1 MCAHYTC
8 ASTLKEM
15 MIRLEKR
22 GRRIVVMS
30 RQPLAGFR
38 TAIPGAYQST
48 SGHWTVPLSIETCR
62 LLKERYGNALRPG
75 NELVRWVRSVQA
87 NRHYMTE
94 LSRQKTARLD
104 VVPTAAPRLYKAM
117 RRRKYQLVGAR
128 FIADNPQSL
137 LADDPGLGKTLIAMA
152 GILEAEVPGP
162 YLIVAPKTAARA
174 VWEREIRRWLPEVH
188 RPIVMPE
195 FRLQRERKLALSR
208 FGRHTWLIVHPE
220 MLQVQSWLICQ
231 ESVTTHKRVR
241 NRKTGKRR
249 TVERVAPC
257 GSRTAESTR
266 QARKLSCGHMKTP
279 RTKKVTEPSYPR
291 LFEIEFGAVVVD
303 ESHESLIRRKGSMT
317 QRRRGLEMVKVRSD
331 GLRIASSGTP
341 FDSKPEQ
348 LWGTLNWLDPVMYS
362 AYYRWAELYWQ
373 KTGYTGHDIGE
384 FRKDREAMLWD
395 SLSAIAL
402 RRTKAEVAPDLP
414 PKIEIG
420 SPLNPSDPHSPIG
433 VWLEMDGK
441 QEKAYRQMEELS
453 VAELDSGRIEA
464 TVALV
469 ELTRLKQ
476 LACAYGDLEP
486 CTKWVTD
493 FEGHRVKVKSTR
505 YVPRL
510 PSNKFDW
517 TIEALEEWGYPRNP
531 ITKVVIVSFF
541 TGILEMFRQGI
552 EAHFKTKPSRPLCT
566 SITGRVHNDERAD
579 IIERFNHA
587 GNEQIMLLNVKAG
600 GTAITIDSADRM
612 IFISETRIPDQ
623 QIQAENRIH
632 RVSNPR
638 QCMYYYLR
646 TLGTVDVGTAL
657 INQELNE
664 QTHRLLDA
672 RRGVEYVRHVMEL
685 SREGR

>member
-1 MCAHYTC
+1 
-8 ASTLKEM
+8 
-15 MIRLEKR
+15 MIKLEKR
-22 GRRIVVMS
+22 GRRVIVIS
-30 RQPLAGFR
+30 RQPLPGFR

-48 SGHWTVPLSIETCR
+48 AGHWTVPLSIESCT
-62 LLKERYGNALRPG
+62 LLKERYGRALKPS
-75 NELVRWVRSVQA
+75 NELVRWVRSVQS
-87 NRHYMTE
+87 NRRQMAE
-94 LSRQKTARLD
+94 LAQQRTARLD
-104 VVPTAAPRLYKAM
+104 VVPKAAPRLYKAM

-162 YLIVAPKTAARA
+162 YLIVAPKTAAKS
-174 VWEREIRRWLPEVH
+174 VWEREIKRWLPEVH
-188 RPIVMPE
+188 RTVVMPE
-195 FRLQRERKLALSR
+195 LRPQRERKLALSR
-208 FGRHTWLIVHPE
+208 FGQHTWLIVHPE
-220 MLQVQSWLICQ
+220 MLQVQSWLVCQ
-231 ESVTTHKRVR
+231 EWVDDESGEESEKVR
-241 NRKTGKRR
+241 CGK
-249 TVERVAPC
+249 
-257 GSRTAESTR
+257 RTAESNR
-266 QARKLSCGHMKTP
+266 QNRKLSCGHMKSTK
-279 RTKKVTEPSYPR
+279 TKKVAEPSYPR
-291 LFEIEFGAVVVD
+291 LFQIEFGAVVVD
-303 ESHESLIRRKGSMT
+303 ESHESLIRRKGALT
-317 QRRRGLEMVKVRSD
+317 QRRRGLDMLKVRSD

-348 LWGTLNWLDPVMYS
+348 LWGTLNWLDPKMYS
-362 AYYRWAELYWQ
+362 AYYRWAELYWS
-373 KTGYTGHDIGE
+373 KGGYTGHEIGE
-384 FRKDREAMLWD
+384 FRKEREQMLWD

-414 PKIEIG
+414 PKMEIG
-420 SPLNPSDPHSPIG
+420 SPLNPADPSSPVG

-493 FEGHRVKVKSTR
+493 EDGRRIKVKSTR
-505 YVPRL
+505 YIPSL
-510 PSNKFDW
+510 PSNKFQW
-517 TIEALEEWGYPRNP
+517 TLDSLEEWGYPREP
-531 ITKVVIVSFF
+531 LTKVVIVSFF
-541 TGILEMFRQGI
+541 TGILEMFRKGI
-552 EAHFKTKPSRPLCT
+552 EAHFKTKPQRPLCT
-566 SITGRVHNDERAD
+566 SITGRVPNDERAD
-579 IIERFNHA
+579 IIERFNRP

-623 QIQAENRIH
+623 QKQAEDRIH

-646 TLGTVDVGTAL
+646 TLNTVDVGTAL
-657 INQELNE
+657 VNQELN
-664 QTHRLLDA
+664 QQAHRLLDA
-672 RRGVEYVRHVMEL
+672 RRGVEYVRHVMAL
-685 SREGR
+685 SHERR

>member
-1 MCAHYTC
+1 
-8 ASTLKEM
+8 
-15 MIRLEKR
+15 MIKLEKR

-30 RQPLAGFR
+30 QQPLAGFR

-48 SGHWTVPLSIETCR
+48 AGHWTVPLSIESCR
-62 LLKERYGNALRPG
+62 LLKERYGKALKPG

-87 NRHYMTE
+87 NRKSMAE
-94 LSRQKTARLD
+94 LARKTTARLD

-162 YLIVAPKTAARA
+162 YLVVAPKTAARS
-174 VWEREIRRWLPEVH
+174 VWEREIKRWLPEVH
-188 RPIVMPE
+188 RTVVMPE
-195 FRLQRERKLALSR
+195 FRLQRERRLALSR

-220 MLQVQSWLICQ
+220 MLQVQSWLVCTEPVPALNDDGTAVLEIMDDEDIPVMQ
-231 ESVTTHKRVR
+231 
-241 NRKTGKRR
+241 
-249 TVERVAPC
+249 PC
-257 GSRTAESTR
+257 GVRTSEGTR
-266 QARKLSCGHMKTP
+266 QARKLNCGHMKTP
-279 RTKKVTEPSYPR
+279 RTKKVAEPSYPR

-303 ESHESLIRRKGSMT
+303 ESHESLIRRKGTMT
-317 QRRRGLEMVKVRSD
+317 QRRRGLEMLKVRSD

-362 AYYRWAELYWQ
+362 AYHRWAELYWQ
-373 KTGYTGHDIGE
+373 KGGYTGHEIGE
-384 FRKDREAMLWD
+384 FRKDREEMLWD

-414 PKIEIG
+414 PKVEIG
-420 SPLNPSDPHSPIG
+420 SPLNPDDPSSPVGI
-433 VWLEMDGK
+433 WLDMDGK

-493 FEGHRVKVKSTR
+493 SEGHRVKVKSTR

-510 PSNKFDW
+510 PSNKFAW

-531 ITKVVIVSFF
+531 LTKVVIVSFF

-552 EAHFKTKPSRPLCT
+552 EAHFKTKPRNPLCT
-566 SITGRVHNDERAD
+566 SITGRVRNDERAE
-579 IIERFNHA
+579 IIERFNQS
-587 GNEQIMLLNVKAG
+587 GNEHVMLLNVKAG

-638 QCMYYYLR
+638 HCMYYYLR

-657 INQELNE
+657 INQELNA

-672 RRGVEYVRHVMEL
+672 RRGVDYVRHVMDL
-685 SREGR
+685 SHAEGR

>member
-1 MCAHYTC
+1 
-8 ASTLKEM
+8 

-22 GRRIVVMS
+22 GRRIIVMS
-30 RQPLAGFR
+30 QQPLAGFR

-48 SGHWTVPLSIETCR
+48 SGHWTVPLSIESCQ
-62 LLKERYGNALRPG
+62 LLKERYGTALKPG

-87 NRHYMTE
+87 NRQSMAE
-94 LSRQKTARLD
+94 LAKQRTARLD

-162 YLIVAPKTAARA
+162 YLVVAPKTASRS
-174 VWEREIRRWLPEVH
+174 VWEREIKRWLPEVH
-188 RPIVMPE
+188 RTVIMPE

-220 MLQVQSWLICQ
+220 MLQVQSWLVCQ
-231 ESVTTHKRVR
+231 EWVNDGSGEESEKVHCGVR
-241 NRKTGKRR
+241 TPEGNRQ
-249 TVERVAPC
+249 V
-257 GSRTAESTR
+257 
-266 QARKLSCGHMKTP
+266 RKLKCGHLKGP
-279 RTKKVTEPSYPR
+279 RTKKATEPSYPR
-291 LFEIEFGAVVVD
+291 LFDIEFGAVVVD
-303 ESHESLIRRKGSMT
+303 ESHESLIRRKGTMT

-362 AYYRWAELYWQ
+362 AYHRWVELYWS
-373 KTGYTGHDIGE
+373 KGGYTGHELGE
-384 FRKDREAMLWD
+384 FRKDRETMLWD

-414 PKIEIG
+414 PKMEIG
-420 SPLNPSDPHSPIG
+420 TPLNPSDPHSPVG

-441 QEKAYRQMEELS
+441 QERAYRQMEELS

-493 FEGHRVKVKSTR
+493 YDGHRVKVKSTR
-505 YVPRL
+505 YMPRL
-510 PSNKFDW
+510 PSNKFNW
-517 TIEALEEWGYPRNP
+517 TVEALEEWGYPRNP
-531 ITKVVIVSFF
+531 LTKVVIVSFF
-541 TGILEMFRQGI
+541 TGILELFRQGI
-552 EAHFKTKPSRPLCT
+552 EEHFKTKSSQPLCT
-566 SITGRVHNDERAD
+566 SITGRVPNDQRAD
-579 IIERFNHA
+579 IIDRFNRA

-623 QIQAENRIH
+623 QKQAEDRIH

-646 TLGTVDVGTAL
+646 SIGTVDVGTAL
-657 INQELNE
+657 VNQELNA

-672 RRGVEYVRHVMEL
+672 RRGVEYVRHVLEL
-685 SREGR
+685 SKSEGR